1 MERKFEVDMEKLK
14 TRIIKMSSLVDEQ
27 VEFALRAIDE
37 ENPELSQIVI
47 DRDKKVNKHDRKVE
61 KICQRIIA
69 LNQPVAMDLRLI
81 ISALTIS
88 TNLERIGDLA
98 KNISGSFSEMGHKPK
113 FISETKHFEMAK
125 IAKEMLRDAI
135 DAFNEGN
142 IELAKNVIDTDD
154 ILDELYN
161 QNRKILI
168 EIMKAKVENIEP
180 AVNLLEISRQLERIG
195 DQSTNIAEDVYFIVE
210 AQLIKHK
217 YEKYIYTQLDKDEE
231 NDDGE
236 EEK

>member
-1 MERKFEVDMEKLK
+1 MERKFEIDMEKLR

-27 VEFALRAIDE
+27 VEFALKAIDE
-37 ENPELSQIVI
+37 ENLELSQSVI
-47 DRDKKVNKHDRKVE
+47 DRDGKVNKYDRKIE

-81 ISALTIS
+81 MSALTIS

-98 KNISGSFSEMGHKPK
+98 KNISNNFSEMKSKPE

-125 IAKEMLRDAI
+125 VAKEMLRDAV

-142 IELAKNVIDTDD
+142 IELAKKVIDTDD
-154 ILDELYN
+154 TLDELYH
-161 QNRKILI
+161 QNRKMLI
-168 EIMKAKVENIEP
+168 EIMKNKADNIES

-217 YEKYIYTQLDKDEE
+217 YEKYIYTELSKDEDEESE
-231 NDDGE
+231 N
-236 EEK
+236 

>member
-1 MERKFEVDMEKLK
+1 MERQFERDMEKLR

-27 VEFALRAIDE
+27 VDYALRAIDE
-37 ENPELSQIVI
+37 ENPELAQIVVE
-47 DRDKKVNKHDRKVE
+47 RDKKVNKHDRKVE

-98 KNISGSFSEMGHKPK
+98 KNISGNFSELLNKPK

-125 IAKEMLRDAI
+125 VAKEMLRDAI

-142 IELAKNVIDTDD
+142 IELAKKVIDTDD
-154 ILDELYN
+154 ILDELYH

-168 EIMKAKVENIEP
+168 EIMKASEENIEP

-195 DQSTNIAEDVYFIVE
+195 DQSTNIAEDVYFIVQ

-217 YEKYIYTQLDKDEE
+217 Y
-231 NDDGE
+231 
-236 EEK
+236 